1 MVERHLSVLKL
12 LLDEAGIGTDISTI
26 DKRKSIQ
33 KTIQLSKS
41 YGVDLGYS
49 FSWYVKGP
57 YSTALT
63 RDYYGLSRAGSV
75 ESLKLRDTAKS
86 TIDVLR
92 KYLFESAKKPKK
104 LKKSDWLE
112 LLSSY
117 DYLKNKRNLDGPT
130 IQSKLE
136 LEKSH
141 VAKYANNAKEALDE
155 CDKLLREANT

>member
-12 LLDEAGIGTDISTI
+12 LLDQAGVGSDISTI
-26 DKRKSIQ
+26 DHRKSIQ

-57 YSTALT
+57 YSTSLT
-63 RDYYGLSRAGSV
+63 RDYYGLSRAGAV
-75 ESLKLRDTAKS
+75 ENLKLRDSAQK
-86 TIDVLR
+86 TIDILR
-92 KYLFESAKKPKK
+92 ENLFDSPKRPSELEKP
-104 LKKSDWLE
+104 DWLE

-117 DYLKNKRNLDGPT
+117 DYLRNKRSLDET
-130 IQSKLE
+130 AIISKLE
-136 LEKSH
+136 TEKIH

-155 CDKLLREANT
+155 CDKLLRETDT